1 MFTFGGGFNASS
13 LPTLAS
19 SVAQALS
26 GLAAQAQT
34 TWGKQHGSD
43 GAHGNVTATSMRA
56 GQLGASGFFNVNGGT
71 ELFPAPLDV
80 PAGVTFIQVA
90 MSPTF
95 QALVY
100 GIRQAGQ
107 RYGDVL
113 FIGPS
118 PEGPEPVFLIDRAHG
133 SAISPPLGTEIAFE
147 ASLSSYTGPAPRQFW
162 VNSPQSPVM
171 LIYLPGRGTN
181 QSDAWCIP
189 QMIDSLSI

>member
-26 GLAAQAQT
+26 ALAAQAQT
-34 TWGKQHGSD
+34 TWFKQHASD
-43 GAHGNVTATSMRA
+43 GSHGAITATSMRA
-56 GQLGASGFFNVNGGT
+56 GQLGASGIHEVT
-71 ELFPAPLDV
+71 PPIDWAPAPLDV
-80 PAGVTFIQVA
+80 PAGVSVVQITVIATF
-90 MSPTF
+90 SPII
-95 QALVY
+95 Y

-107 RYGDVL
+107 QPGDIL

-118 PEGPEPVFLIDRAHG
+118 PTAGDPLFLVDRAFG
-133 SAISPPLGTEIAFE
+133 GAISTPLGTEIAFE
-147 ASLSSYTGPAPRQFW
+147 ASLSTYTGAPPRQFW

-181 QSDAWCIP
+181 QSAAWCIP
-189 QMIDSLSI
+189 QMVDTLSL